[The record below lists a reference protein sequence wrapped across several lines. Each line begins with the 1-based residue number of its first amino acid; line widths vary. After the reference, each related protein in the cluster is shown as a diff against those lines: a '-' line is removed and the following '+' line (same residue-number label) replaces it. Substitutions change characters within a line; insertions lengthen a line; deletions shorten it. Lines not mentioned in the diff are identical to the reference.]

1 MIQIYK
7 PSNTKYNQNGDM
19 TLLPTKAQVRTVL
32 NGAWQVEIEHPI
44 DKEGRWKYIQD
55 ESVLKMPSFN
65 GEQLFRIKKKKKEE
79 NSITAT
85 AAPIFMDS
93 GSDCYLRDVRPTN
106 VDGQQALT
114 QMLAPNAKYSGESDI
129 KLKTTAYYQDQNFIH
144 ALNGGEDNSFTNR
157 WGGEIIYDN
166 FQVIVNKRAG
176 GDYGVQVLYG
186 KNIEKNGISEEADF
200 QNVVTRIYPKS
211 YNGHMLS
218 GTGYVDSPIIQ
229 SYPTVKCATLAF
241 EDVKMK
247 EDAQE
252 GDEDSGIVICETQA
266 QLDEALKRKCVE
278 QFGAGIDKPK
288 VTISVKMVMLQNM
301 QEYQEYK
308 MLEKISLGDTVH
320 CKHAELGIVTEA
332 RVIELTYDAVSETVE
347 SVVIGDYAHDYFGGL
362 SDVATRVEVAIRPDG
377 TVVGQQIQGLIDMTA
392 AQMKLQNT
400 KAKKANVRAILFED
414 KDPDSP
420 LYGAMCVG
428 TQGLQIA
435 KKRTADGRDWAWT
448 TFGNANGFFADL
460 IVAGTML
467 ADRIRGGELLSQNYE
482 EGQQGFKLDLNNGII
497 KAAQL
502 LIETAKAGR
511 VERGFRFRNGNLE
524 ILGTNGE
531 VTASVHCCWSYP
543 DGPDGIP
550 SGWKNYVAFT
560 AGEAVD
566 NYYGGFWIE
575 NENEKRCGAHASGME
590 FNAEKNLD
598 ISAGK
603 EMNVKAKKA
612 TINATEEMILKGKRL
627 EETANEKIV
636 NSQNTKTGRAEFSD
650 GTYLEFVNGYLVG
663 GNAKAGGF

>member
-32 NGAWQVEIEHPI
+32 NGAWQAEIEHPI

-85 AAPIFMDS
+85 AVPIFMDS

-218 GTGYVDSPIIQ
+218 GKGYVDSPIIQ

-377 TVVGQQIQGLIDMTA
+377 TVVGQRIQGLIDMTA
-392 AQMKLQNT
+392 TQMKLQNT

-435 KKRTADGRDWAWT
+435 KKRTADGRDWAWS

-482 EGQQGFKLDLNNGII
+482 EGKQGFKLDLNNGII

-590 FNAEKNLD
+590 FNTEKNLD